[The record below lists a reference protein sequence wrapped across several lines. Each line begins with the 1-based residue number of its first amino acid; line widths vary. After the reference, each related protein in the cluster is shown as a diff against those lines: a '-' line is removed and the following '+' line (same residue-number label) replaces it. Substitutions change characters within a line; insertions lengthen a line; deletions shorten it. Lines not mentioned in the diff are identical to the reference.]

1 MRIANR
7 NMVRIPG
14 YFIEANIDFPEYNPH
29 TIWWLAYVSELLDGR
44 TIKQI
49 EKNPPW
55 PIPNNKLI
63 TRQIF
68 KELIDQGWL
77 IPNWTKSEFRVIPK
91 ITEIY
96 KKGGEIA
103 LAQEFLKYSTE
114 RGQWWVDALSG
125 TPLSV
130 QRAIQYDYDFKR
142 PNPKNLI
149 KLKPQLTIENLI
161 ENLNIDIKILINLFK
176 PEEIDDF
183 FKYSRA
189 FLSSPF
195 ILGGKKDIEFEMFG
209 SFKGEHQRIIPQ
221 DLAILEPML
230 WEFAPEIFGKKPIRR
245 KKLFFWT
252 RSIVEK
258 FALLLEKF
266 PNYISLITSK
276 HYFQYI
282 IERLQDLIKRKEEW
296 INWYYMSIDLLPLTD
311 VSELFFDVLSEICEG
326 RLSINKKK
334 PKSPPQKIILYTS
347 FLNVNHLH
355 ADFGLL
361 YSLRNTP
368 LEAEILLIYGHAND
382 DPPEQQKE
390 DITEYYNKVVQL
402 SPKLKDRLKIVS
414 SVKRSHEKII
424 LSSNGDWL
432 ISSWNPGSSNPDS
445 QLFEAGILGRSA
457 RFSLEL
463 LKKVEENLEGQEI
476 IEYLKSFNELLNS
489 KTEIDSDLQE
499 LAEFYYSRLEQSLL
513 SFISLL
519 QGSIEFKEIQQKYKE
534 SLYNIRICLLPFLK
548 RSKVKL
554 INEHQS
560 RDVLITQIKS
570 TEDEIFLASDRLT
583 KTALDRT
590 LLNDIEGKG
599 NESKRFLRIL
609 WGREWENKSKLSP
622 KVRNQLRDARNTIK
636 MAQSILGNRLKTSL
650 EPMENHA
657 KFALFD
663 GCRGLITSENLL
675 SYGGEKGIYESRE
688 LGIFIESLPA
698 VRHLQGWAT
707 FHRLNHLHPDRTVS
721 EMGYRPYEWIVFG
734 SDCYFSFEMIKDEL
748 NFDFSNLNYIQG
760 AIEDYLINPNPGE
773 FDYFDKKL
781 IQERLACYLERNEL
795 IQDSFIEY
803 LWKEGMRYYLLKP
816 TLDKNWIPYIEP
828 IMKDEIQEITII
840 ENENLGKA
848 TSSSN
853 QKKLKKEMEK
863 KDHRDIVQKE
873 DPIIEEIMN
882 DMVLIKSGS
891 FMMGDH
897 EVFYDRPVHNAEIT
911 QNFYMSKYMVTQSL
925 WKNIMGKLPVI
936 PPKQR
941 SPNFPVI
948 YINYYDVQEF
958 LKKLNSLPG
967 SGDFDLPTDAQWEY
981 ASRAGS
987 KGKYCFGNNQKLLD
1001 QYAWSQLNSDRRI
1014 HDVGLLK
1021 PNDWGLYDMHGL
1033 MYELVKD
1040 DIRKYT
1046 KISVKDPVGPLT
1058 TDNGIARGGSWGKY
1072 PFPKNIKNQFFRC
1085 GRRSS
1090 NAKVE
1095 KSHRLSFRLI
1105 RKARKE

>member
-1 MRIANR
+1 VRIADR

-44 TIKQI
+44 TIEQI

-55 PIPNNKLI
+55 PIPNIKLI
-63 TRQIF
+63 TRQIL

-77 IPNWTKSEFRVIPK
+77 IPNWTKFEFRVIPK

-130 QRAIQYDYDFKR
+130 QRAIQYDYDFNR
-142 PNPKNLI
+142 PDPKNLI
-149 KLKPQLTIENLI
+149 KLKPQLTVENLI

-176 PEEIDDF
+176 PEEINDF

-230 WEFAPEIFGKKPIRR
+230 WEFAPEIFGKKPKRR

-282 IERLQDLIKRKEEW
+282 IERLQELIERKEEW
-296 INWYYMSIDLLPLTD
+296 INWYYTSIDLLPLTD
-311 VSELFFDVLSEICEG
+311 VSELFFDALSEICEG

-361 YSLRNTP
+361 YSLRNIP

-390 DITEYYNKVVQL
+390 DIMEYYNKVVQL
-402 SPKLKDRLKIVS
+402 SPELKDRLKIVS

-457 RFSLEL
+457 RFSLEI
-463 LKKVEENLEGQEI
+463 LKKIEENLEGQEI

-499 LAEFYYSRLEQSLL
+499 LAEFYYSRLEKSLL

-519 QGSIEFKEIQQKYKE
+519 QGSIEFKETQQKYKE
-534 SLYNIRICLLPFLK
+534 SLFNIRICLLPFLK

-554 INEHQS
+554 IDEHQS

-599 NESKRFLRIL
+599 NKSRIFLRIL

-707 FHRLNHLHPDRTVS
+707 FHRLNHLHPDRAVS

-840 ENENLGKA
+840 ENENLGKI

-853 QKKLKKEMEK
+853 QKQLKKEMEK

-882 DMVLIKSGS
+882 DMVLIKSGL
-891 FMMGDH
+891 FMMGDN
-897 EVFYDRPVHNAEIT
+897 EVFHDSPVLNVEI
-911 QNFYMSKYMVTQSL
+911 
-925 WKNIMGKLPVI
+925 
-936 PPKQR
+936 
-941 SPNFPVI
+941 
-948 YINYYDVQEF
+948 
-958 LKKLNSLPG
+958 KKI
-967 SGDFDLPTDAQWEY
+967 
-981 ASRAGS
+981 
-987 KGKYCFGNNQKLLD
+987 K
-1001 QYAWSQLNSDRRI
+1001 
-1014 HDVGLLK
+1014 
-1021 PNDWGLYDMHGL
+1021 
-1033 MYELVKD
+1033 EL
-1040 DIRKYT
+1040 I
-1046 KISVKDPVGPLT
+1046 
-1058 TDNGIARGGSWGKY
+1058 
-1072 PFPKNIKNQFFRC
+1072 
-1085 GRRSS
+1085 
-1090 NAKVE
+1090 
-1095 KSHRLSFRLI
+1095 
-1105 RKARKE
+1105 

>member
-1 MRIANR
+1 
-7 NMVRIPG
+7 MVRIPG
-14 YFIEANIDFPEYNPH
+14 YFIEANIDFPEYSPH

-44 TIKQI
+44 TIEQI

-63 TRQIF
+63 TRQIL

-77 IPNWTKSEFRVIPK
+77 IPNWTMSEFKVIPK

-96 KKGGEIA
+96 NKGGEFA

-130 QRAIQYDYDFKR
+130 QRAIQFDYDFNR
-142 PNPKNLI
+142 PADPKNLI
-149 KLKPQLTIENLI
+149 KLKPQLTVENLI

-176 PEEIDDF
+176 PEKIDDF

-195 ILGGKKDIEFEMFG
+195 NLGGKKDIEFEMFG

-230 WEFAPEIFGKKPIRR
+230 WEFAPEIFGKKPKRR

-252 RSIVEK
+252 KSIVEK

-282 IERLQDLIKRKEEW
+282 VERLQELIGRKEEW
-296 INWYYMSIDLLPLTD
+296 INWYNSSIDLLPLAD

-326 RLSINKKK
+326 SLKINKKT
-334 PKSPPQKIILYTS
+334 PKSSPKKIILYTS
-347 FLNVNHLH
+347 FLNVNHLY
-355 ADFGLL
+355 ADFGLVN
-361 YSLRNTP
+361 SLKNTP
-368 LEAEILLIYGHAND
+368 SEAEILLIYGHAND
-382 DPPEQQKE
+382 DPPEEQKE
-390 DITEYYNKVVQL
+390 DISEYYSKIVQL
-402 SPKLKDRLKIVS
+402 APNLKNRLKVIS

-445 QLFEAGILGRSA
+445 QLFEAGIYGRSA
-457 RFSLEL
+457 RFSLEV

-476 IEYLKSFNELLNS
+476 IEYLRSFKETLNS
-489 KTEIDSDLQE
+489 KIEIDSDLQK
-499 LAEFYYSRLEQSLL
+499 LAKFYYSRLNQSLL

-519 QGSIEFKEIQQKYKE
+519 QGSTEFMEIQQKYE
-534 SLYNIRICLLPFLK
+534 RSLCNVRICLFPFLK

-554 INEHQS
+554 VNEHQS

-570 TEDEIFLASDRLT
+570 SKDEIFIASDRVA

-590 LLNDIEGKG
+590 LLNDIVGGG
-599 NESKRFLRIL
+599 NENERFLRIL
-609 WGREWENKSKLSP
+609 WGREWETKRKLSP
-622 KVRNQLRDARNTIK
+622 GIRNQLKDARNAIK

-650 EPMENHA
+650 YPMENHA

-663 GCRGLITSENLL
+663 GCRGLISSENLL
-675 SYGGEKGIYESRE
+675 SYGGEKGMYESRE
-688 LGIFIESLPA
+688 LGIFIESLPV
-698 VRHLQGWAT
+698 VRHIQGWAT
-707 FHRLNHLHPDRTVS
+707 FHRLNQLHPDRTVS

-734 SDCYFSFEMIKDEL
+734 SDCYFSFEMIKDKL
-748 NFDFSNLNYIQG
+748 NFDFSNLSYIQG
-760 AIEDYLINPNPGE
+760 AIEDYLINPNPRE
-773 FDYFDKKL
+773 FDDFDAKL

-795 IQDSFIEY
+795 VQDSFIEY

-828 IMKDEIQEITII
+828 IMKEEIQEITILEI
-840 ENENLGKA
+840 ENLGKPIQ
-848 TSSSN
+848 T
-853 QKKLKKEMEK
+853 QLKKKMEK
-863 KDHRDIVQKE
+863 NDYLDIAQKE
-873 DPIIEEIMN
+873 DPIIKEIMN
-882 DMVLIKSGS
+882 NMVLIKAGS
-891 FMMGDH
+891 FMMGDN
-897 EVFYDRPVHNAEIT
+897 EIFYDKPVHKVEIT
-911 QNFYMSKYMVTQSL
+911 QDFYMGKYIVTQRL
-925 WKNIMGKLPVI
+925 WEKIMGKLPII

-941 SPNFPVI
+941 SPNFPVF
-948 YINYYDVQEF
+948 YISYYDVQEF
-958 LKKLNSLPG
+958 IKKLNILSG
-967 SGDFDLPTDAQWEY
+967 SGYFDLPTDAQWEY
-981 ASRAGS
+981 ACRAGS
-987 KGKYCFGNNQKLLD
+987 KGKYCFGDNHKLLD
-1001 QYAWSQLNSDRRI
+1001 QYAWSQINSDRRI

-1021 PNDWGLYDMHGL
+1021 SNDWGLYDMHGL

-1040 DIRKYT
+1040 DIRKFT
-1046 KISVKDPVGPLT
+1046 KTSVKDPVGPLT
-1058 TDNGIARGGSWGKY
+1058 TDMGLARGGSWGKY

-1085 GRRSS
+1085 GRRSP
-1090 NAKVE
+1090 NAKIE

-1105 RKARKE
+1105 RKTRKQV

>member
-1 MRIANR
+1 MRITDKYI
-7 NMVRIPG
+7 VRIPG

-29 TIWWLAYVSELLDGR
+29 AIWWLAYVSELLEGR
-44 TIKQI
+44 TIEQI

-63 TRQIF
+63 TRQIL

-77 IPNWTKSEFRVIPK
+77 IPNWTKSEFRIIPK
-91 ITEIY
+91 ITEMY
-96 KKGGEIA
+96 KKRGETA

-130 QRAIQYDYDFKR
+130 QKAIQYDYDFNR
-142 PNPKNLI
+142 PKPKNLI
-149 KLKPQLTIENLI
+149 KLKPQLTVENLI
-161 ENLNIDIKILINLFK
+161 ENLNIDIKTLIKLFK
-176 PEEIDDF
+176 PVEINDF

-195 ILGGKKDIEFEMFG
+195 NLSGKKDIEFEMFG

-230 WEFAPEIFGKKPIRR
+230 WEFAPEIFGKKPKRR

-252 RSIVEK
+252 KSIVEK

-282 IERLQDLIKRKEEW
+282 VERLQELIGRKEEW
-296 INWYYMSIDLLPLTD
+296 INWYNSSIDLLPLAD

-326 RLSINKKK
+326 SLKINKKT
-334 PKSPPQKIILYTS
+334 PKSSPKKIILYTS
-347 FLNVNHLH
+347 FLNVNHLY
-355 ADFGLL
+355 ADFGLVN
-361 YSLRNTP
+361 SLKNTP
-368 LEAEILLIYGHAND
+368 SEAEILLIYGHAND
-382 DPPEQQKE
+382 DPPEEQKE
-390 DITEYYNKVVQL
+390 DISEYYSKIVQL
-402 SPKLKDRLKIVS
+402 APNLKNRLKVIS

-445 QLFEAGILGRSA
+445 QLFEAGIYGRSA
-457 RFSLEL
+457 RFSLEV

-476 IEYLKSFNELLNS
+476 IEYLRSFKETLNS
-489 KTEIDSDLQE
+489 KIEIDSDLQK
-499 LAEFYYSRLEQSLL
+499 LAKFYYSRLNQSLL

-519 QGSIEFKEIQQKYKE
+519 QGSTEFMEIQQKYE
-534 SLYNIRICLLPFLK
+534 RSLCKVRICLLPFLK

-554 INEHQS
+554 VNEHQS

-570 TEDEIFLASDRLT
+570 SKDEIFIASDRVA

-590 LLNDIEGKG
+590 LLNDIVGGG
-599 NESKRFLRIL
+599 NENERFLRIL
-609 WGREWENKSKLSP
+609 WGREWETKRKLSP
-622 KVRNQLRDARNTIK
+622 GIRNQLKDARNAIK

-650 EPMENHA
+650 YPMENHA

-663 GCRGLITSENLL
+663 GCRGLISSENLL

-688 LGIFIESLPA
+688 LGIFIESLPV
-698 VRHLQGWAT
+698 VRHIQGWAT
-707 FHRLNHLHPDRTVS
+707 FHRLNQLHPDRTVS

-734 SDCYFSFEMIKDEL
+734 SDCYFSFEMIKDKL
-748 NFDFSNLNYIQG
+748 NFDFSNLSYIQG
-760 AIEDYLINPNPGE
+760 AIEDYLINPNPRE
-773 FDYFDKKL
+773 FDDFDAKL

-795 IQDSFIEY
+795 VQDSFIEY

-828 IMKDEIQEITII
+828 IMKEEIQEITILEI
-840 ENENLGKA
+840 ENLGKPIQ
-848 TSSSN
+848 T
-853 QKKLKKEMEK
+853 QLKKKMEK
-863 KDHRDIVQKE
+863 NDYLDIAQKE
-873 DPIIEEIMN
+873 DPIIKEIMN
-882 DMVLIKSGS
+882 NMVLIKAGS
-891 FMMGDH
+891 FMMGDN
-897 EVFYDRPVHNAEIT
+897 EIFYDKPVHKVEIT
-911 QNFYMSKYMVTQSL
+911 QDFYMGKYIVTQRL
-925 WKNIMGKLPVI
+925 WEKIMGKLPII

-941 SPNFPVI
+941 SPNFPVF
-948 YINYYDVQEF
+948 YISYYDVQEF
-958 LKKLNSLPG
+958 IKKLNILSG
-967 SGDFDLPTDAQWEY
+967 SGYFDLPTDAQWEY
-981 ASRAGS
+981 ACRAGS
-987 KGKYCFGNNQKLLD
+987 KGKYCFGDNHKLLD
-1001 QYAWSQLNSDRRI
+1001 QYAWSQINSDRRI

-1021 PNDWGLYDMHGL
+1021 SNDWGLYDMHGL

-1040 DIRKYT
+1040 DIRKFT
-1046 KISVKDPVGPLT
+1046 KTSVKDPVGPLT
-1058 TDNGIARGGSWGKY
+1058 TDMGLARGGSWGKY

-1085 GRRSS
+1085 GRRSP
-1090 NAKVE
+1090 NAKIE

-1105 RKARKE
+1105 RKTRKQV